1 MLFIAERSWTNLCLQ
16 PSDFF
21 IDKWECY
28 IGNDNLLLWALY
40 LERFLYIIL
49 NNS

>member
-28 IGNDNLLLWALY
+28 IGNDNLLFGLY
-40 LERFLYIIL
+40 TLKDFFT
-49 NNS
+49 